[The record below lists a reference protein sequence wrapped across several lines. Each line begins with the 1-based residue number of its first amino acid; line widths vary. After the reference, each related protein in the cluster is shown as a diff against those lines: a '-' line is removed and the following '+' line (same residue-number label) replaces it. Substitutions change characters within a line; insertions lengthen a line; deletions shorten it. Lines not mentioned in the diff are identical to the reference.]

1 VAAGA
6 WVFTNA
12 ARTNLLDGTV
22 PVASG
27 TFKMALYPSTSDLT
41 VASTTY
47 AAVTNE
53 HANQGAPGYET
64 GGASV
69 DLTLAGTTTVTI
81 DIATDPV
88 WTATGGSIA
97 AKWAAIYEVAADILC
112 FALCD
117 SGGATITATVGNTF
131 TVAANVSGVATLA

>member
-1 VAAGA
+1 MAAGA

-22 PVASG
+22 PIASG
-27 TFKMALYPSTSDLT
+27 TFKMALYTSGSNLT

-47 AAVTNE
+47 AGVTAE
-53 HANQGAPGYET
+53 HANQSGSGYLT

-69 DLTLAGTTTVTI
+69 DLTLAGTTTVTA

-88 WTATGGSIA
+88 WTATGGSIT
-97 AKWAAIYEVAADILC
+97 AKWAAIYEVGADILC
-112 FALCD
+112 FALLE
-117 SGGATITATVGNTF
+117 SGGADVTATVGNTL
-131 TVAANVSGVATLA
+131 TVAAHASGVFTLA